1 MAKTRERVSDVR
13 PYVER
18 AIKDEEFREELKN
31 AFFAARGVY
40 DELMGPRGV
49 SGKAVRVA
57 SDKDMRDNLR
67 SAIDDLRNAADR
79 IQKGQSHKGR
89 NLCWSSG
96 IAIGILLFNP
106 MTGADTRRWLKE
118 SVFGE
123 EDEFGY
129 QGTLA
134 RSRTRSAWSPNRAR
148 RARAPVG
155 RRRLLRAV

>member
-1 MAKTRERVSDVR
+1 MAKTRERVSDVK

-18 AIKDEEFREELKN
+18 AIKDEEFRDNLKN

-57 SDKDMRDNLR
+57 SDKDLRDNLR

-79 IQKGQSHKGR
+79 IQNGPSHKGR
-89 NLCWSSG
+89 NVLLVTG
-96 IAIGILLFNP
+96 IAIRIFLFNP
-106 MTGADTRRWLKE
+106 MTGADARRWLKE

-129 QGTLA
+129 QGN
-134 RSRTRSAWSPNRAR
+134 SGS
-148 RARAPVG
+148 
-155 RRRLLRAV
+155 

>member
-1 MAKTRERVSDVR
+1 VK

-18 AIKDEEFREELKN
+18 AIKDEEFRDNLKN

-57 SDKDMRDNLR
+57 SDKDIRDNLR

-79 IQKGQSHKGR
+79 IQKGPSHKGR
-89 NLCWSSG
+89 NLLLVSG
-96 IAIGILLFNP
+96 IAIGIFLFNP
-106 MTGADTRRWLKE
+106 MTGADARRWLKE

-129 QGTLA
+129 QGN
-134 RSRTRSAWSPNRAR
+134 SGS
-148 RARAPVG
+148 
-155 RRRLLRAV
+155 

>member
-1 MAKTRERVSDVR
+1 MAKTRDRVSDVK

-18 AIKDEEFREELKN
+18 AIKDEEFRDNLKN

-57 SDKDMRDNLR
+57 SDKDIRDNLR

-79 IQKGQSHKGR
+79 IQKGPSHKGR
-89 NLCWSSG
+89 NLLLVSG
-96 IAIGILLFNP
+96 IAIGIFLFNP
-106 MTGADTRRWLKE
+106 MTGADARRWLKE

-129 QGTLA
+129 QGN
-134 RSRTRSAWSPNRAR
+134 SGS
-148 RARAPVG
+148 
-155 RRRLLRAV
+155 

>member
-1 MAKTRERVSDVR
+1 MAKTKDRVSDVK

-18 AIKDEEFREELKN
+18 AIKDEEFRDNLKN
-31 AFFAARGVY
+31 AFVAARGVY

-57 SDKDMRDNLR
+57 SDKELRDNLR

-79 IQKGQSHKGR
+79 IQKGPSHKGR
-89 NLCWSSG
+89 NLLLVSG
-96 IAIGILLFNP
+96 IAIGIFLFNP
-106 MTGADTRRWLKE
+106 MTGADARRWLKE

-129 QGTLA
+129 QGN
-134 RSRTRSAWSPNRAR
+134 SGS
-148 RARAPVG
+148 
-155 RRRLLRAV
+155 